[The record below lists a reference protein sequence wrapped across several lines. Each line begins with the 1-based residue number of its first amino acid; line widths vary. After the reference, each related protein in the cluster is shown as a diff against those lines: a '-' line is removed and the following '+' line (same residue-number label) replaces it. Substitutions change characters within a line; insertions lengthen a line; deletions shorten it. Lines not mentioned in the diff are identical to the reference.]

1 MFVDACAIVSMM
13 AAEDTADAYEAAP
26 LDAARRSHDTCCL
39 GSHHRAFTAGS
50 VELRLLRRSSSNG
63 SQHQRFGSA
72 SPVSPRHVLSYAVA
86 VAGQHGIAKR
96 RLSKFDCPYAYSKA
110 MHSPR
115 LTLDHLLLQTD
126 VATLPKGSDE

>member
-1 MFVDACAIVSMM
+1 MLSRPDQLNCAYK
-13 AAEDTADAYEAAP
+13 AAEAVVVEWLAAP
-26 LDAARRSHDTCCL
+26 KI
-39 GSHHRAFTAGS
+39 
-50 VELRLLRRSSSNG
+50 RLCEPG
-63 SQHQRFGSA
+63 
-72 SPVSPRHVLSYAVA
+72 SPRHVLSYAVA

-115 LTLDHLLLQTD
+115 RTLDHLLLQTD